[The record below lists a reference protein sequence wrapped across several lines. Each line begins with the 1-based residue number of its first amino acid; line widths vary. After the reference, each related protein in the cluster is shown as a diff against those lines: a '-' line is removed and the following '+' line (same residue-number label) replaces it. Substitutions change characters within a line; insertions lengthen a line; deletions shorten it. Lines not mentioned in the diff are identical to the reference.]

1 VDHFIRRASFVVAA
15 IIFGRIA
22 LYFLMTPGATLVHNT
37 RMGESRNAEV
47 REACFEALEQL
58 NDPAL
63 PRFPSDIATA
73 DGITRATEMTAA
85 LHCYIVT
92 KRDAV
97 CNADDRAYIVDYIGR
112 YYDKMDSMMASA
124 KRKGPDQLKLMQQFW
139 TSRRNQQISSAIEAS
154 IRDGKLNKS
163 DFGWSIPAA
172 LKPALDQNAKAVDRC
187 APQRSATRSG

>member
-15 IIFGRIA
+15 IILGQIV

-37 RMGESRNAEV
+37 RMGESRKAEV

-58 NDPAL
+58 NHPDL
-63 PRFPSDIATA
+63 PRYPSDIATA
-73 DGITRATEMTAA
+73 DGVARATEMTAA
-85 LHCYIVT
+85 LHCYMVT
-92 KRDAV
+92 RRDAV
-97 CNADDRAYIVDYIGR
+97 CNPDDRAYVVDYIGR

-124 KRKGPDQLKLMQQFW
+124 KRKGPDQLKLMQGFW
-139 TSRRNQQISSAIEAS
+139 NSRRNQQIAATIEAA

-172 LKPALDQNAKAVDRC
+172 LKPMLDQNAKAADRC